1 MKRIKSRKEESSWTF
16 LSNHAH
22 VMICIR
28 REPTARMRDIA
39 QYVGVTERAVQ
50 LIIAELVEE
59 GYLSVE
65 KKGRCNHYRVLA
77 NKPLRHKLEAHH
89 PLQKLLDA
97 LM

>member
-1 MKRIKSRKEESSWTF
+1 MKKNTPKKDTGTWTF

-39 QYVGVTERAVQ
+39 QFVGITERAVQ

-59 GYLSVE
+59 GYLAVE
-65 KKGRCNHYRVLA
+65 KKGRRNHYKVIA
-77 NKPLRHKLEAHH
+77 NKPLRHALEAHH
-89 PLQKLLDA
+89 SLQHLLDA
-97 LM
+97 LV